1 LDGSYDTFYWTSS
14 KFIHADLLSLNSY
27 KTDFFDGEQLLQSF
41 FDAKN
46 ESMLTYIMEFNAP
59 LLTLHC
65 IEHVN
70 NGLKLGLD
78 DIINNCW
85 EFFHRTNHAYTGTI
99 IQR

>member
-1 LDGSYDTFYWTSS
+1 
-14 KFIHADLLSLNSY
+14 
-27 KTDFFDGEQLLQSF
+27 
-41 FDAKN
+41 
-46 ESMLTYIMEFNAP
+46 MLTYIMEFNAP